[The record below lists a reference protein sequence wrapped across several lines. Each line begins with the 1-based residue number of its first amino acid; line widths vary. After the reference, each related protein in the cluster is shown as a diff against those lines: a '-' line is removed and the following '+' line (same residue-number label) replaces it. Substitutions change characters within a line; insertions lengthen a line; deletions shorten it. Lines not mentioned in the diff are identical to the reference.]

1 MRVLRFILGLI
12 FLALIPGYT
21 IRFLHLFKYFNFENI
36 FFKAFLFGAV
46 VFLIL
51 WILIIHRAKFF
62 LTFEHE
68 MTHLLMGLLFF
79 KNPAAFWATDT
90 EGGFVQLYGHNF
102 IIGLAPYF
110 LPTISFILMPVI
122 FLIRAKFLPHY
133 FFILGFFTAYHI
145 LSTIKEFGYWQPDIQ
160 QAGKIFSTI
169 FLILM
174 NIVCYGIILAFVFN
188 GFDGSWHFL
197 KNGFLNSIAFLKRL

>member
-1 MRVLRFILGLI
+1 
-12 FLALIPGYT
+12 
-21 IRFLHLFKYFNFENI
+21 
-36 FFKAFLFGAV
+36 
-46 VFLIL
+46 
-51 WILIIHRAKFF
+51 
-62 LTFEHE
+62 
-68 MTHLLMGLLFF
+68 MTHLLVGLLFL
-79 KNPAAFWATDT
+79 KNPAAFWATEN

-110 LPTISFILMPVI
+110 LPTISFILMPVN

-133 FFILGFFTAYHI
+133 FFVLGFFTAYHI

-188 GFDGSWHFL
+188 GFEGSWHFL
-197 KNGFLNSIAFLKRL
+197 KNGFLYSIAFIRRI